1 MLPLAVSSFTATQ
14 QCGMPESRIM
24 LSHCAIQ
31 LALAQ
36 KSRATY
42 NAFGKAMSAVDQNTN
57 GAATAPVPLYFLALL
72 ARLTDRHLRNAPTK
86 LMRELGYG
94 KREEGI
100 PREVRSSEGMQ
111 LMWCCS
117 SYQVS

>member
-1 MLPLAVSSFTATQ
+1 MLPLAVSTFTATQ

-42 NAFGKAMSAVDQNTN
+42 NAFAKAMSAVDQNTQ
-57 GAATAPVPLYFLALL
+57 GAATAPVPLYSPVSKGVD
-72 ARLTDRHLRNAPTK
+72 DRHLRNAPTK
-86 LMRELGYG
+86 LMKELGYG
-94 KREEGI
+94 KREEGVS
-100 PREVRSSEGMQ
+100 REVSLVLRRLADG
-111 LMWCCS
+111 
-117 SYQVS
+117 VVVFA